1 MTLMTEAR
9 QALRS
14 LLKQPGYFLTA
25 VLTLALGVGAVSAVY
40 SVVHGV
46 LLKPLPYPEPEQ
58 IVDVRR
64 VQGQYGGPV
73 SRPLYLDWHAG
84 GAEHFTGLA
93 AWTGRIGTLTAE
105 SGAER
110 VQMLQVTPSFFPL
123 MGLAPAAGRWFDE
136 AEEARGER
144 VTVLSHALWQAR
156 YAGDPGIVG
165 RTLTIDGR
173 PHVVVG
179 VAPPALK
186 LPEAAELYVPTFLP
200 TAGTN
205 RGYNYLRVLGRLAPG
220 VTEPAALARLQA
232 LNVGLAAQHPEEHAD
247 LGVRFVPLAT
257 MAQGGLSG
265 ALWNLFAAALLVLL
279 IACAN
284 LANLMLARAGQRE
297 AELAVRAA
305 LGASRLRL
313 AGVTLIEAG
322 LIGLIGGA
330 GGVLLA
336 ALGVPLLLAGAPEL
350 LPAQAEVRLDLGVVA
365 ASLALGLITVLLFAL
380 LPAHKAARTAPAGQL
395 TEAGRGPAASRRGS
409 QVRRA
414 LVVTEVALAL
424 ALLAGAGLM
433 IESLRRLGE
442 VDAGVETRGVLTASV
457 VLTLPPGPDGEG
469 WEDAYRRVSSGLAP
483 RIDAVLAAVAA
494 LPGVE
499 AVGISDALPLSAID
513 NISST
518 IRVVGADTPEGKE
531 PGANWRFVN
540 PDYFAAVGQ
549 RIERGRGLTDADARI
564 GEVPSTALVNR
575 RFAEQ
580 HLGGA
585 EAAIGRQIE
594 FLGGPKTVVGVV
606 ADARLNGPA
615 REVVPEVYLHHHHA
629 IHEQLY
635 LALRVQGDPL
645 ALTEPLRR
653 ALKDL
658 DPTIPVSELRP
669 FAALADAL
677 TGERQFHLQLMG
689 LFSVLALGLAAVGLY
704 GVISHGV
711 QQRRQEL
718 GIRASLG
725 ADAGRLLRLLLG
737 QVLQLIGAGLAL
749 GLVGAWLLGR
759 ALQHQLYGV
768 GAIEPGVLLGVA
780 ALLGGVGLL
789 AGLLPS
795 WQAVRA
801 DPIRAL
807 RGA

>member
-14 LLKQPGYFLTA
+14 LLKQPGFFLTA

-46 LLKPLPYPEPEQ
+46 LLKPLPYPEPER
-58 IVDVRR
+58 IVEVRR

-73 SRPLYLDWHAG
+73 SRPLYLDWQAG
-84 GAEHFTGLA
+84 SAEHFSALA

-123 MGLAPAAGRWFDE
+123 MGMAPAAGRWFDE

-144 VTVLSHALWQAR
+144 VTVLSHALWQSR

-173 PHVVVG
+173 PHMVVG
-179 VAPPALK
+179 IAPAALK
-186 LPEAAELYVPTFLP
+186 LPAAAELYVPTFLP
-200 TAGTN
+200 TSGTDRGTN
-205 RGYNYLRVLGRLAPG
+205 YLMVLGRLAPG
-220 VTEPAALARLQA
+220 VDAPAALARLDA
-232 LNVGLAAQHPEEHAD
+232 LNAALLQQYPEEYTNF
-247 LGVRFVPLAT
+247 GVRLVPLAAT
-257 MAQGGLSG
+257 AQGGL
-265 ALWNLFAAALLVLL
+265 ATPLWNLFAAALLVLL

-322 LIGLIGGA
+322 LIGLIGG
-330 GGVLLA
+330 GMGVLLA
-336 ALGVPLLLAGAPEL
+336 ALGVPLLLAGTPEL

-365 ASLALGLITVLLFAL
+365 VSLALGLGTLLLFAL
-380 LPAHKAARTAPAGQL
+380 LPAHRAARTAPAGSL
-395 TEAGRGPAASRRGS
+395 SEAGRGPAAGRGS
-409 QVRRA
+409 ARVRRA

-424 ALLAGAGLM
+424 ALLSGAGLM
-433 IESLRRLGE
+433 IESLRRLGA
-442 VDAGVETRGVLTASV
+442 VDAGVETRGVLTANV

-469 WEDAYRRVSSGLAP
+469 WEEIYRRMSGGLAP
-483 RIDAVLAAVAA
+483 RIDALLATVAA

-499 AVGISDALPLSAID
+499 AVGISDALPLSAI
-513 NISST
+513 NNMSST
-518 IRVVGADTPEGKE
+518 IRVIGADAPEGKE

-549 RIERGRGLTDADARI
+549 RIERGRGLTDADARV
-564 GEVPSTALVNR
+564 GEIPTTVLVNR
-575 RFAEQ
+575 TFAER

-594 FLGGPKTVVGVV
+594 FVGGTQTIVGVV
-606 ADARLNGPA
+606 GDARLNGPA
-615 REVVPEVYLHHHHA
+615 RAVVPEVYLHHHHG

-645 ALTEPLRR
+645 ALAEPLRR

-677 TGERQFHLQLMG
+677 TGEREFHLRLMG

-718 GIRASLG
+718 GIRMSLG
-725 ADAGRLLRLLLG
+725 ADAPRLLRLLLG
-737 QVLQLIGAGLAL
+737 QVLRLIGTGLAL

-780 ALLGGVGLL
+780 VLLGGVALI

-795 WQAVRA
+795 LGAVRT